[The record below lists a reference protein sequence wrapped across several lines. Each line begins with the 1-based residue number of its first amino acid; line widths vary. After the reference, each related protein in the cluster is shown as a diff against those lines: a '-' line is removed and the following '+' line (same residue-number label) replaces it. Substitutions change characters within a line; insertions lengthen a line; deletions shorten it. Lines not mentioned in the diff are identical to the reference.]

1 MFMPVSDYFGGS
13 YAKARARFL
22 AEAQAAGAKV
32 SSYELPQ
39 LKGPE
44 NEELFMDVAVL
55 GPATAERAL
64 LVLSGTHGVE
74 GFCGSGCQVGY
85 LADELHE
92 ALPAGSLSI
101 LVHAVNPHG
110 FAWLRRVNEDHVDLN
125 RNFRDFSQPL
135 PDSSA
140 YEEVHDWLLPEDW
153 DGPARQADDLAIQ
166 GYIKNRGF
174 AALQAA
180 VSGGQYTRK
189 NGLFYGGDR
198 ETWSNRTL
206 RQVLAD
212 QVPATVK
219 ALAAID
225 LHTGLG
231 PTGYGE
237 LIYLGPPGPAKERV
251 CKWYGPEVKDPYE
264 GSSVSAVVTGSLADG
279 LQGVFPGIE
288 VTAIALEFGTQ
299 PVMNVL
305 TALRADHWL
314 HAVEGRQTPLREAIK
329 RQIRDAFYVDQPA
342 WRAAVYGR
350 TADIVLRAGRGL
362 ASAG

>member
-1 MFMPVSDYFGGS
+1 
-13 YAKARARFL
+13 
-22 AEAQAAGAKV
+22 
-32 SSYELPQ
+32 
-39 LKGPE
+39 
-44 NEELFMDVAVL
+44 MDVAVL

-74 GFCGSGCQVGY
+74 GLCGSGCQVGY
-85 LADELHE
+85 LADQLHD
-92 ALPAGSLSI
+92 ALPEGSLSI

-110 FAWLRRVNEDHVDLN
+110 FAWLRRVNEDNVDLN
-125 RNFRDFSQPL
+125 RNFRDFSKPL

-153 DGPARQADDLAIQ
+153 VGPHRQAADQAIQ
-166 GYIKNRGF
+166 DYVKDRGF

-180 VSGGQYTRK
+180 VSGGQYTRR
-189 NGLFYGGDR
+189 NGLFYGGNQ
-198 ETWSNRTL
+198 ETWSNKML
-206 RQVLAD
+206 RQILSE
-212 QVPATVK
+212 QVPGTVK

-237 LIYLGPPGPAKERV
+237 LISLGPPSAKERIL
-251 CKWYGPEVKDPYE
+251 KWYGPEVKDPQE
-264 GSSVSAVVTGSLADG
+264 GSSVSAVVTGSIEDA
-279 LQGVFPGIE
+279 LQGALAAVQ
-288 VTAIALEFGTQ
+288 VTPIGLEFGTQ

-314 HAVEGRQTPLREAIK
+314 HAVEGRETPLREAIK
-329 RQIRDAFYVDQPA
+329 KQIRDAFYVDKPA

-350 TADIVLRAGRGL
+350 MADIVLRAGRGL
-362 ASAG
+362 ASAV